1 MAIDWAKVIAFVLR
15 LIADGLE
22 TNEAISKASSKFGV
36 SISAIKKRM

>member
-15 LIADGLE
+15 LID

-36 SISAIKKRM
+36 SISAIKQRM